1 MPRRPAKPSKP
12 RKSGQM
18 LGPMT
23 VVRNPDTN
31 RVLRVSME
39 LYDSAKKEPLVLT
52 YADLGPP
59 S

>member
-1 MPRRPAKPSKP
+1 
-12 RKSGQM
+12 
-18 LGPMT
+18 MT